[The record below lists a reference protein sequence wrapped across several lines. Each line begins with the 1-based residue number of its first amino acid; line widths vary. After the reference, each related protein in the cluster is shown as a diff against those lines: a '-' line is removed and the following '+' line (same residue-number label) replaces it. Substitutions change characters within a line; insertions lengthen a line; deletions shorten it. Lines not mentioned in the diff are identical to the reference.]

1 MLVAA
6 RHEIVPLRTVEA
18 QLDHLPPA
26 STVTVTTSPRLGL
39 DRTLEY
45 TRVLA
50 ARGFDAVPHLA
61 ARDLT
66 HETDLERTVAAFR
79 AAGVR
84 DLFVVGGD
92 GYDGRGPYGSAVEVV
107 EVLEKLDH
115 GLSRIGVAAYPEG
128 HPAIE
133 DEALREALLRKQEV
147 AHYMV
152 SQICFDPFHLVEWV
166 YRLRAQGVHLPL
178 YVGIPGALRRA
189 KLLELSFKLGVG
201 PSVRYLSKNR
211 GLVTGL
217 ARPGTY
223 HPGAIVAGVAE
234 SLDDPDLRIAGFQVF
249 TFNEVV
255 RTVNW
260 EQRAAATG

>member
-6 RHEIVPLRTVEA
+6 RHEIVPLRAVEA
-18 QLDHLPPA
+18 QLDHLPPG

-45 TRVLA
+45 TRLLT

-61 ARDLT
+61 ARDLADER
-66 HETDLERTVAAFR
+66 HLERTVADFR
-79 AAGVR
+79 TTGVR
-84 DLFVVGGD
+84 DLFVIGGD

-107 EVLEKLDH
+107 DSLGRCDH

-128 HPAIE
+128 HPAIPN
-133 DEALREALLRKQEV
+133 DELLRALLRKQAV

-152 SQICFDPFHLVEWV
+152 SQICFDPIHLVDWL
-166 YRLRAQGVHLPL
+166 YRLRARGVHLPL

-223 HPGAIVAGVAE
+223 QPGAIVAGISEA
-234 SLDDPDLRIAGFQVF
+234 LDDPDLGIAGFQVF
-249 TFNEVV
+249 TFNEIA
-255 RTVNW
+255 RTVGW
-260 EQRAAATG
+260 EHRATATG